1 MQPLNSVITGV
12 LDQAET
18 RQSSIGLR
26 PGGTGSVRLPTES
39 ALRDRLAAQSPA
51 VTDRNLLAWLA
62 SSLNVVAKPL
72 GRMMFPASGGYYT
85 MVEGFDLSG
94 LTTTNRADALD
105 AVEAAMTRPTMD
117 QCEELVASLH
127 AVTARR
133 GDDAEGQS
141 LAMSL
146 YAGCLAQYP
155 ADIAK
160 SVCMAFA
167 LRKAS
172 PNWFPTLSEI
182 NDACEKATAQRTA
195 LLSSI
200 RAALPV
206 EQRQAA

>member
-1 MQPLNSVITGV
+1 
-12 LDQAET
+12 
-18 RQSSIGLR
+18 
-26 PGGTGSVRLPTES
+26 LPTES
-39 ALRDRLAAQSPA
+39 ALRAKLARQAPRE
-51 VTDRNLLAWLA
+51 TDQNLLAWLA
-62 SSLNVVAKPL
+62 SSLSVVAKPK
-72 GRMMFPASGGYYT
+72 GRLMFPTTGGSYAR
-85 MVEGFDLSG
+85 VEGFDLSG
-94 LTTTNRADALD
+94 LTTMNRAAALD

-117 QCEELVASLH
+117 DCEELIASLH

-182 NDACEKATAQRTA
+182 NDACEKAAAQRSA
-195 LLSSI
+195 LLASLKAA
-200 RAALPV
+200 RANDTNR
-206 EQRQAA
+206 EEAA

>member
-12 LDQAET
+12 LDRAET
-18 RQSSIGLR
+18 RRSSIGPR
-26 PGGTGSVRLPTES
+26 HGATGSVRSLTES

-51 VTDRNLLAWLA
+51 ATDRNLLAWLA
-62 SSLNVVAKPL
+62 SSLSVVAKPN
-72 GRMMFPASGGYYT
+72 GRLMFPATGGYYSR
-85 MVEGFDLSG
+85 VEGFDLSG
-94 LTTTNRADALD
+94 LTTANRNDAVD
-105 AVEAAMTRPTMD
+105 AVEAAMTRPTLD

-133 GDDAEGQS
+133 GEDAEGQS
-141 LAMSL
+141 LAMTL
-146 YAGCLAQYP
+146 YAGCLAQFP

-167 LRKAS
+167 LRKAT

-195 LLSSI
+195 LLASI
-200 RAALPV
+200 RAARPD